1 MGHCQKKDPNICVI
15 LITDNNNEYKDLLD
29 ELAGLYHKD
38 KFMFYYVDKR
48 KIMYSDLFDDIDD
61 FPALVVVKPK
71 KERYALYGGKIE

>member
-15 LITDNNNEYKDLLD
+15 LITDNNNDHKDLLD

-38 KFMFYYVDKR
+38 KFMFYYVDKK